1 MSVNRTQKNRATPRT
16 LVYPDNISGI
26 EFLLSRR
33 AAATLL
39 EIIHASLSCDCEE
52 DLVSLFR
59 KIQILIP
66 FDFAFTGLT
75 KLDND
80 GRICSHNI
88 INISYPDEWLK
99 IYEEREFQKVDVIV
113 KENFTAFRPQYWSE
127 TYKKNTPPK
136 YFISLAEDF
145 GLKEGYTHGLMTPG
159 HSRRASL
166 LSFSGNFDKY
176 DEGVVAIL
184 KLLVPHLHQALC
196 HIHSPELPQDKGD
209 LISSREKEVLGWL
222 KQGKSSW
229 EISVILN
236 ISERTVNFHIY
247 NIMQKLEAVNRPH
260 AVAVA
265 ASLGLIEFD

>member
-1 MSVNRTQKNRATPRT
+1 MSDNRMGEYRVAERMP
-16 LVYPDNISGI
+16 VYPDNIQGI

-33 AAATLL
+33 TATTLL
-39 EIIHASLSCDCEE
+39 EIIHGSLSCNSEE
-52 DLVSLFR
+52 DFVSLFR
-59 KIQILIP
+59 KIQNIFP

-75 KLDND
+75 KLDDD

-99 IYEEREFQKVDVIV
+99 IYEEREFQNVDVIV
-113 KENFTAFRPQYWSE
+113 KENFTTFRPQYWAE
-127 TYKKNTPPK
+127 TYKRNTPPK
-136 YFISLAEDF
+136 HFISMAEDF
-145 GLKEGYTHGLMTPG
+145 GLKEGYTYGLMTPG
-159 HSRRASL
+159 QKRRGSL
-166 LSFSGNFDKY
+166 FSFSGNFDKY
-176 DEGVVAIL
+176 DKRLVAIL
-184 KLLVPHLHQALC
+184 ELLIPHLHQALC
-196 HIHSPELPQDKGD
+196 YIHSPELPQNGRG
-209 LISSREKEVLGWL
+209 LLSGREKEVLNWL

-236 ISERTVNFHIY
+236 ISERTANFHIY